1 MRPKRDSRA
10 NGFKS
15 RHYGLGS
22 ARLAHL
28 WESLR
33 TSFWFVPTLM
43 TASSIVLSFASV
55 HYDGTLEAKWVRTV
69 GWIWA
74 GSPEG
79 AREVLSTIAGSMIT
93 VAGVAF
99 SITIVTLTLA
109 STQYGP
115 RLLRNFVRDLG
126 NQVVLGTFVSTFV
139 YCLLVLRT
147 VRGREDAEFVPYLSV
162 TLGIA
167 FALASLGVL
176 IYFIHHIASAIQAE
190 HLIGS
195 VARELE
201 ESIDHMFPEK
211 MGEPGAEVAEPA
223 SAPAVF
229 AEMTEMEAEGSPVA
243 ADRSGYV
250 QAIDNEELMSIASA
264 EDIVIELRRIPGSFA
279 IEGGTLARVWPP
291 GSAGKDGNGGDSVTD
306 RIRGAFI
313 IGQRRTPTQDP
324 EYAVH
329 QLVEIGIRALSP
341 GINDPFTSMT
351 CLDWLGAALSNLARR
366 QIPPRYRYDDEQ
378 RLRVIADGTDFPEIA
393 DTAFNQIRQY
403 GRNSVS
409 VILRLLDTIAAVAEH
424 VRREEDRAS
433 LRLHAGKVAQDARKT
448 LIDESDLQEVEERYA
463 ATLRALRAQDTD
475 SGG

>member
-1 MRPKRDSRA
+1 MRPKHDSRT
-10 NGFKS
+10 NGFKNGH
-15 RHYGLGS
+15 RLGS

-43 TASSIVLSFASV
+43 TASSVALSFASV
-55 HYDGTLEAKWVRTV
+55 HLDGNLEAKWVRAV

-109 STQYGP
+109 STQFGP

-147 VRGREDAEFVPYLSV
+147 VRGRDEAEFVPYLSV
-162 TLGIA
+162 TLGIV

-201 ESIDHMFPEK
+201 NAIEHMFPDK
-211 MGEPGAEVAEPA
+211 LGGPGPPEPERLPTETETEGALIE
-223 SAPAVF
+223 
-229 AEMTEMEAEGSPVA
+229 
-243 ADRSGYV
+243 ADRSGYL
-250 QAIDNEELMSIASA
+250 QAVDDGELMSIASG
-264 EDIVIELRRIPGSFA
+264 EDILIELRQTPGSFVA
-279 IEGGTLARVWPP
+279 EGGALARAWP
-291 GSAGKDGNGGDSVTD
+291 SERIGDQVAS
-306 RIRGAFI
+306 RIRGAFLL
-313 IGQRRTPTQDP
+313 GQRRTPTQDP
-324 EYAVH
+324 EYAAH
-329 QLVEIGIRALSP
+329 QLVEIGIRALSS
-341 GINDPFTSMT
+341 GINDPFTAMT
-351 CLDWLGAALSNLARR
+351 CLDWLGAALGNLARR
-366 QIPPRYRYDDEQ
+366 EIPSRFRHDGAG
-378 RLRVIADGTDFPEIA
+378 RLRVIADGSDFPEMA
-393 DTAFNQIRQY
+393 NTAFNQIRQY

-409 VILRLLDTIAAVAEH
+409 VILRLLDTIAALAEH

-475 SGG
+475 SGGAQDTEPGG